1 MSKRQLPPDRVSS
14 YFRAES
20 GVLAVITVTGLL
32 YNIGLVAGPWFEGQM
47 TEALARILLGENSF
61 SVMVSLAA
69 GYIAVIAAVQG
80 LRFLK
85 RFYVRRFANKVN
97 RRMKRVLY
105 GALVRSDRGDLERQ
119 GAGTVLTKAISDVDD
134 CAEGMRKFTTEV
146 FDTGV
151 ALAAYAGMLLWYD
164 WRLALLSMA
173 FLPGSYA
180 LAERMK
186 RPVQRT
192 GAAFKE
198 QAGVLNA
205 ATMDRAVNALTYR
218 VFGREEER
226 RAAYEESLTAYERA
240 AVKANLYTAS
250 LPPLYRVLSM
260 IGAAL
265 ILYFGGKN
273 VLGTGWTV
281 WSIAEFTTFLAC
293 FTKLA
298 TKSSKAAKLFNAVHK
313 AQVSWKRIHPYM
325 ERAAQAEEDEIA
337 EQTEKFSAKTGESHT
352 EHGVI
357 SADHLTFSYPGS
369 APIFEDLSFTAKT
382 GQIIGITGPVACG
395 KSTLGKTFLCEYPYE
410 GHLTYGGRELS
421 SCTEQERSRLIGY
434 LGHDPELLGDSIRN
448 NVLLGDDSDVWTW
461 LRAVCFDEEVREM
474 EDREDT
480 VVGNSGVRLSG
491 GQAARLAL
499 ARMLCHGKPVMI
511 LDDPFSALDRS
522 TEKQVFE
529 HLKELSKDRI
539 VFLISHRLY
548 LFPEFDQVIWM
559 EHGTGTCST
568 HEKLMAENKQYA
580 ELYHA
585 QVAEKESANDAEEM
599 QKKECGAENKAS
611 GEIRKNRRSSSDG
624 NENGGERRKKQ

>member
-47 TEALARILLGENSF
+47 TEALARILLGEGSF

-69 GYIAVIAAVQG
+69 GYIAVVAAVQG

-105 GALVRSDRGDLERQ
+105 GALVRSDRGDLERE

-198 QAGVLNA
+198 QAGALNA

-226 RAAYEESLTAYERA
+226 RAAYEEHLTAYEHA
-240 AVKANLYTAS
+240 AVKANLWTAS

-273 VLGTGWTV
+273 VLGIGWTV

-313 AQVSWKRIHPYM
+313 AQVSWKRIQPLM
-325 ERAAQAEEDEIA
+325 REIPAEPAVSAGRVERLEIR
-337 EQTEKFSAKTGESHT
+337 
-352 EHGVI
+352 
-357 SADHLTFSYPGS
+357 DLTCGYPGDTPLFS
-369 APIFEDLSFTAKT
+369 GLDLTACR
-382 GQIIGITGPVACG
+382 GQIIGVTGPVACG
-395 KSTLGKTFLCEYPYE
+395 KSTFGRVFLCEAPYE
-410 GHLTYGGRELS
+410 GSVQFGRKEFSALTPRQIS
-421 SCTEQERSRLIGY
+421 ATVGY
-434 LGHDPELLGDSIRN
+434 LGHDPELSADTVQN
-448 NVLLGDDSDVWTW
+448 NVLCGSKQDAMPYLAAAALKG
-461 LRAVCFDEEVREM
+461 EVLAM
-474 EDREDT
+474 ENGLDT
-480 VVGNSGVRLSG
+480 VIGSSGTRLSG
-491 GQAARLAL
+491 GQAQRLAL
-499 ARMLCHGKPVMI
+499 ARTLAHPRPVLI
-511 LDDPFSALDRS
+511 LDDPFSALDRD
-522 TEKQVFE
+522 TEDTVFADLQE
-529 HLKELSKDRI
+529 YARDKV

-548 LFPEFDQVIWM
+548 HFPQMQKIVFMDGGKTTV
-559 EHGTGTCST
+559 GT
-568 HEKLMAENKQYA
+568 HEELMASAPVYRQLYESQTGGKQ
-580 ELYHA
+580 H
-585 QVAEKESANDAEEM
+585 
-599 QKKECGAENKAS
+599 
-611 GEIRKNRRSSSDG
+611 GE
-624 NENGGERRKKQ
+624 QA

>member
-20 GVLAVITVTGLL
+20 GVLAVIAVTGLL

-47 TEALARILLGENSF
+47 TETLARILLGENSF
-61 SVMVSLAA
+61 STMVSLAA

-105 GALVRSDRGDLERQ
+105 GALVRSDREDLERE

-198 QAGVLNA
+198 QAGALNA

-226 RAAYEESLTAYERA
+226 RAAYEEHLTAYEHA
-240 AVKANLYTAS
+240 AVKANLWTAS

-313 AQVSWKRIHPYM
+313 AQVSWKRIQPLM
-325 ERAAQAEEDEIA
+325 REIPAVPAVSAGRVERLEIRN
-337 EQTEKFSAKTGESHT
+337 
-352 EHGVI
+352 
-357 SADHLTFSYPGS
+357 LTCGYPGDTPLFS
-369 APIFEDLSFTAKT
+369 GLDLTACR
-382 GQIIGITGPVACG
+382 GQIIGVTGPVACG
-395 KSTLGKTFLCEYPYE
+395 KSTFGRVFLCEAP
-410 GHLTYGGRELS
+410 YGGS
-421 SCTEQERSRLIGY
+421 AKFGKTEFAALTPRQISATVGY
-434 LGHDPELLGDSIRN
+434 LGHDPELSADTVQN
-448 NVLLGDDSDVWTW
+448 NVLCGSEQDAMPW
-461 LRAVCFDEEVREM
+461 LAAAALDGEVLAM
-474 EDREDT
+474 ENGVDT
-480 VVGNSGVRLSG
+480 VIGPSGTRLSG
-491 GQAARLAL
+491 GQAQRLAL
-499 ARMLCHGKPVMI
+499 ARTLAHPRPVLI
-511 LDDPFSALDRS
+511 LDDPFSALDRH
-522 TEKQVFE
+522 TEDTVFAD
-529 HLKELSKDRI
+529 LQSDAKDKV

-548 LFPEFDQVIWM
+548 HFPQMQKVIFM
-559 EHGTGTCST
+559 DGGKTTVGT
-568 HEKLMAENKQYA
+568 
-580 ELYHA
+580 HA
-585 QVAEKESANDAEEM
+585 QLMETVPLYRQLYESQTVQKEGDLDEE
-599 QKKECGAENKAS
+599 
-611 GEIRKNRRSSSDG
+611 
-624 NENGGERRKKQ
+624 

>member
-47 TEALARILLGENSF
+47 TEALARILLGGGSF
-61 SVMVSLAA
+61 STMVSLAA
-69 GYIAVIAAVQG
+69 GYIAVVAAVQG

-105 GALVRSDRGDLERQ
+105 GALVRSDREDLERE

-198 QAGVLNA
+198 QAGALNA

-226 RAAYEESLTAYERA
+226 RAAYEEHLTAYEHA
-240 AVKANLYTAS
+240 AVKANLWTAS

-313 AQVSWKRIHPYM
+313 AQVSWKRIQPLM
-325 ERAAQAEEDEIA
+325 REIPAVPAVSAGRVERLEIR
-337 EQTEKFSAKTGESHT
+337 
-352 EHGVI
+352 
-357 SADHLTFSYPGS
+357 DLTCGYPGD
-369 APIFEDLSFTAKT
+369 APLFSGLDLTACR
-382 GQIIGITGPVACG
+382 GQIIGVTGPVACG
-395 KSTLGKTFLCEYPYE
+395 KSTFGRVFLCEVP
-410 GHLTYGGRELS
+410 YGGSAKFGEKEFSALTPRQIAA
-421 SCTEQERSRLIGY
+421 TVGY
-434 LGHDPELLGDSIRN
+434 LGHDPELSADTVEN
-448 NVLLGDDSDVWTW
+448 NVLCGSGQDAMPYLDAAALKDEVLG
-461 LRAVCFDEEVREM
+461 M
-474 EDREDT
+474 ENGPDT
-480 VVGNSGVRLSG
+480 VIGSAGTRLSG
-491 GQAARLAL
+491 GQAQRTAL
-499 ARMLCHGKPVMI
+499 ARIMVSDPKLLL
-511 LDDPFSALDRS
+511 LDEPFSALDYQTRLNVCDDIGKIIKKEGKTAILVTHDISEAISMADRVIVLAARPAYVKKKIPIRFAMEERTPMKVRS
-522 TEKQVFE
+522 APEFKTYFNAIW
-529 HLKELSKDRI
+529 KEL
-539 VFLISHRLY
+539 
-548 LFPEFDQVIWM
+548 
-559 EHGTGTCST
+559 
-568 HEKLMAENKQYA
+568 
-580 ELYHA
+580 
-585 QVAEKESANDAEEM
+585 
-599 QKKECGAENKAS
+599 
-611 GEIRKNRRSSSDG
+611 
-624 NENGGERRKKQ
+624 NENA